1 MLSPIEQ
8 SKRTAARQAV
18 DEYVKD
24 GFIVGVG
31 SGSTVVYAAERLGEL
46 VQTQNLHIKCIPTS
60 FQAKQAGVCLVQL
73 IAQHKLT
80 LTSLDE
86 HPVID
91 VTIDGADEVDLQLNC
106 IKGGGG
112 CQLQEKIVAFA
123 SKQFVVIADYR
134 KESTQLGEQWTQ
146 GVPVEVIPMA
156 YVPLMRKMEELGGV
170 PVLRMAKS
178 KAGPVVTDNGNFV
191 LDVNFGVIGD
201 PRALNDRLKLLPGV
215 VEVGLFCGMAEK
227 AFFGQTDGSFT
238 TREASTA

>member
-1 MLSPIEQ
+1 M
-8 SKRTAARQAV
+8 
-18 DEYVKD
+18 
-24 GFIVGVG
+24 
-31 SGSTVVYAAERLGEL
+31 
-46 VQTQNLHIKCIPTS
+46 
-60 FQAKQAGVCLVQL
+60 QL

-86 HPVID
+86 SPVID

-123 SKQFVVIADYR
+123 AKKFVVIADYR
-134 KESTQLGEQWTQ
+134 KESKQLGEQWTQ

-156 YVPLMRKMEELGGV
+156 YVPLMHKMEQDFGGK
-170 PVLRMAKS
+170 PVLRMAKC

-191 LDVNFGVIGD
+191 LDVNFGEISD
-201 PRALNDRLKLLPGV
+201 PKTLCDRLKLLPGV

-227 AFFGQTDGSFT
+227 AFFGQVDGSFT
-238 TREASTA
+238 TRVAEKSA

>member
-1 MLSPIEQ
+1 MSGIEDA
-8 SKRTAARQAV
+8 KRTAARQAV

-46 VQTQNLHIKCIPTS
+46 VQQQKLNIKCIPTS
-60 FQAKQAGVCLVQL
+60 FQSKQL

-86 HPVID
+86 NPVID

-106 IKGGGG
+106 IKGGGA

-123 SKQFVVIADYR
+123 AKKFVIIADYR
-134 KESTQLGEQWTQ
+134 KESSKLGEQWVQ
-146 GVPVEVIPMA
+146 GVPIEVVPMA
-156 YVPLMRKMEELGGV
+156 YVPLMNKLKEFGGA
-170 PVLRMAKS
+170 PVLRMAKN

-191 LDVNFGVIGD
+191 LDVNFGLID
-201 PRALNDRLKLLPGV
+201 NAQALNDRIKLLPGV

-227 AFFGQTDGSFT
+227 AFFGQADGSFT
-238 TREASTA
+238 TRVTSQ

>member
-1 MLSPIEQ
+1 MSSPIEQ

-18 DEYVKD
+18 DEYVKS
-24 GFIVGVG
+24 GFVVGVG

-46 VQTQNLHIKCIPTS
+46 VKEKKLTDIKCIPTS
-60 FQAKQAGVCLVQL
+60 FQAKQL

-80 LTSLDE
+80 LSSLDE
-86 HPVID
+86 NPVID

-123 SKQFVVIADYR
+123 AKKFVVIADYR
-134 KESTQLGEQWTQ
+134 KESKQLGEQWTL

-156 YVPLMRKMEELGGV
+156 YVPLMNKMEQDFGGKS
-170 PVLRMAKS
+170 VLRMAKS

-191 LDVNFGVIGD
+191 VDVNFGVISD
-201 PRALNDRLKLLPGV
+201 PKTLCDRLKLLPGV

-238 TREASTA
+238 TRVAAHKSA

>member
-1 MLSPIEQ
+1 MSGIEDA
-8 SKRTAARQAV
+8 KRTAARQAV

-46 VQTQNLHIKCIPTS
+46 VQQGKLSIKCIPTS
-60 FQAKQAGVCLVQL
+60 FQSKQL

-86 HPVID
+86 DPVID
-91 VTIDGADEVDLQLNC
+91 VAIDGADEVDTQLNC
-106 IKGGGG
+106 IKGGGA
-112 CQLQEKIVAFA
+112 CQLQEKIVAYA
-123 SKQFVVIADYR
+123 AKKFVVIADYR
-134 KESTQLGEQWTQ
+134 KESTQLGEQWVQ

-156 YVPLMRKMEELGGV
+156 YVPLMNKLREMGGT
-170 PVLRMAKS
+170 PVLRMAKA

-191 LDVNFGVIGD
+191 LDVNFGLIKD
-201 PRALNDRLKLLPGV
+201 PQALNDRVKLLPGV

-227 AFFGQTDGSFT
+227 AFFGQADGSIT
-238 TREASTA
+238 TRVASSL